1 MELKT
6 MTNSE
11 VLAYLNENGLYPD
24 ECYDHLRE
32 HKHLENVVYDITIT
46 CGDWKHDHG
55 FLDHLME
62 QKGYYKTRDDL
73 IHDDWT
79 DDGDD
84 SYSSRHRFVFKPYYE
99 LFNGRVA

>member
-1 MELKT
+1 MENT
-6 MTNSE
+6 EMTSGE
-11 VLAYLNENGLYPD
+11 ILAYLNENGLYPD
-24 ECYDHLRE
+24 DCSSPIDSAYLS
-32 HKHLENVVYDITIT
+32 KAVYDITIT

-62 QKGYYKTRDDL
+62 QKGYYKTREDL
-73 IHDDWT
+73 IHDEWT

-84 SYSSRHRFVFKPYYE
+84 CYSSRHRFVFKPYYE